1 MTRSGNYNSIKLIRG
16 SSDRARH
23 GCHFW
28 HWQFFR
34 HYLSA
39 PPVLSIFAHLF
50 FLRHFFYSNN
60 YCLFVFRMQLIILI
74 STTAERS
81 AAVDGF
87 YWPTTKTTAAENSN
101 NFFWANNYNNNNND
115 FNVGAQQQQQ
125 QFGAVQQPANG
136 GGGGGK
142 ENGHKMT
149 RHGQRGRGN
158 GVVCCLLANPVITES
173 IIHFYGDFLNYGN
186 SSFNTLSSLLFASA
200 GLGTV
205 SAASAVV
212 APGAPIGIV
221 PLSRGVGGGIDLSP
235 IFGNF
240 DRNGRSN
247 FNFGG
252 ATGAEETTDDTGE
265 QFTPFPTLIPAD
277 KVRQLVMATEP
288 NLVTAFPSAGDGAV
302 EGEEEEQLQQPEIDN
317 SFMGA
322 DRGPVPLGEVRDLS
336 MMRSIPVFGY
346 ARRGGAMAAG
356 GTQGTFGGTF
366 SNGAPTGFGT
376 LPINGAA
383 KFGGN
388 SNNNNNNNNC
398 FFGTVGGECANAWNQ
413 FGGGANK
420 GGGGN
425 DGAPGDGEAMP
436 SPSMVG
442 GAGSF
447 YVGDGDGAYEYP
459 LVDDTDA
466 FGGAPG
472 LRHQQGHTFAGYMRG
487 SFEMDGGQM
496 PSPSY
501 PNFGGFGRGGAYGGA
516 GREESPEEWEDEMV
530 GGGGEGKTEMG
541 QIERGGG
548 MPFWMGGTMAAGE
561 TTDGTR
567 TDSEEQQRYSQ
578 YLETIHQRYG
588 VVPSAAGRSSN
599 AQQQHT
605 GDSAKFSS
613 FPSQLAARG
622 GGGDGILPSIG
633 FGGTA
638 MPYELRRFGGI
649 FSGTGANRLAPRPKE
664 SPPPSP
670 SPFSASFGTFPSAS
684 LPCAAA
690 ADPPSSPS
698 FGLISAV
705 GATMADCAEMA
716 ATGRKTQFGLA
727 QNIRQLGGG
736 EGTQAAGAEVGAG
749 QGRVGVGVPW
759 KVNGAVVVPMEN
771 DQNNNNKV
779 ADGGDQNAR
788 NGGQYQ
794 QLQKML
800 SLQQRKTVPQMP
812 NFNGAVSGYDGGP
825 FSVGGGTSAAA
836 ADGGPPWRQHQ
847 KQTPPPMVAQQ
858 NAVVYQQGNAGHW
871 QMPTTNGPEIGWR
884 GGEAAAANSDGRVDN
899 NNLQQQLLEQSLLLA
914 LLTTQQQTTTA
925 TPINRM
931 PTQPMPMMTP
941 EAMEMPMMATTTMEM
956 PIMTT
961 PTTATTHGEMPEE
974 KTPPIQKSTTSLQ
987 ALSQQIRR
995 LPAVL
1000 YADSRKS
1007 DSRQLEVLLRDGY
1020 GLPLVTFYADKIGRL
1035 AAVEANL
1042 AKLTAHREMPFLFI
1056 CGTFIGSLE
1065 HIKKYHEQKQMP
1077 RLVEFVCS
1085 GEAEKSGDGAETA
1098 PVAGKALEKQNKGEE
1113 MGRKRRRES
1122 NSRKRKKKKK
1132 KRKEEEEKEEK
1143 EENWK

>member
-1 MTRSGNYNSIKLIRG
+1 
-16 SSDRARH
+16 
-23 GCHFW
+23 
-28 HWQFFR
+28 
-34 HYLSA
+34 
-39 PPVLSIFAHLF
+39 
-50 FLRHFFYSNN
+50 
-60 YCLFVFRMQLIILI
+60 MQLIILI

-87 YWPTTKTTAAENSN
+87 YWPTTTKTTAAENSN

-125 QFGAVQQPANG
+125 QFGAVQQPTNG
-136 GGGGGK
+136 GGGG
-142 ENGHKMT
+142 
-149 RHGQRGRGN
+149 
-158 GVVCCLLANPVITES
+158 
-173 IIHFYGDFLNYGN
+173 D

-205 SAASAVV
+205 PAASAVV
-212 APGAPIGIV
+212 APGAPIGIM
-221 PLSRGVGGGIDLSP
+221 PLSRGVGGGTDLSP
-235 IFGNF
+235 IFGTF
-240 DRNGRSN
+240 DRNGRNN

-252 ATGAEETTDDTGE
+252 ATGVEETTDDTGE

-322 DRGPVPLGEVRDLS
+322 DRRPVPLGEVRDLS

-413 FGGGANK
+413 FGGGANNG

-425 DGAPGDGEAMP
+425 DGGAPGDGEAMP

-459 LVDDTDA
+459 LVDETDA

-501 PNFGGFGRGGAYGGA
+501 PNFGGFGRGGRGGAYGGA

-530 GGGGEGKTEMG
+530 GGGGEGRTEEMG

-649 FSGTGANRLAPRPKE
+649 FGGTGANPLAPRPKE
-664 SPPPSP
+664 SSSPSP

-684 LPCAAA
+684 LPCVAA

-698 FGLISAV
+698 FGQASAV
-705 GATMADCAEMA
+705 GAAMADCAEMG
-716 ATGRKTQFGLA
+716 ATRSKIKFGLA

-736 EGTQAAGAEVGAG
+736 GGTQAAGAEVGAG
-749 QGRVGVGVPW
+749 QGGVVVGVPW

-771 DQNNNNKV
+771 DQNNNKV
-779 ADGGDQNAR
+779 ADGDQNAR

-800 SLQQRKTVPQMP
+800 SLQQRKTVAQMP

-847 KQTPPPMVAQQ
+847 KPSPPPMVAQQ
-858 NAVVYQQGNAGHW
+858 NAVVQQQGNAGHW
-871 QMPTTNGPEIGWR
+871 QMPTTNGPQMGWS
-884 GGEAAAANSDGRVDN
+884 GGEAAANSDGRVDN

-925 TPINRM
+925 TPTNRM
-931 PTQPMPMMTP
+931 PTQPMPMITP

-1085 GEAEKSGDGAETA
+1085 GEAEKSGDGAEMA
-1098 PVAGKALEKQNKGEE
+1098 PMAGKALEKNKGEE

-1122 NSRKRKKKKK
+1122 NSRKRRKKKK
-1132 KRKEEEEKEEK
+1132 KRKEEEEEEEK